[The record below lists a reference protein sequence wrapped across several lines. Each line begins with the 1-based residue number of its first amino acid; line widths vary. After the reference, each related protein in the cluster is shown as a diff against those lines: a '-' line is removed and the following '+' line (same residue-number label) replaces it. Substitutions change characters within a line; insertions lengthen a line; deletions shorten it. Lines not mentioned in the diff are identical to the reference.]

1 MKCKKCGSV
10 KYCKAGKVR
19 GMQRYKC
26 KICQSTF
33 TDTSTRGRPLSQKL
47 LALTL
52 WNEGISLT
60 KIAEQFD
67 LSIPAVW
74 KWVNVFKKQDEFQ
87 CKNPQFSNRT

>member
-33 TDTSTRGRPLSQKL
+33 TDTSVRGRPLSQKL
-47 LALTL
+47 FALTL
-52 WNEGISLT
+52 WKEGVTLS

-67 LSIPAVW
+67 LSTPAVW
-74 KWVNVFKKQDEFQ
+74 KWVHVLEKQETFQ
-87 CKNPQFSNRT
+87 NKGS